1 MNILIIDDE
10 PLIAQTVYAQLVEM
24 DTAGDRYDIALG
36 VAEARKNLRR
46 WNMRYF
52 YAIL

>member
-36 VAEARKNLRR
+36 VAEAKEKLRA
-46 WNMRYF
+46 YLE
-52 YAIL
+52 AHKG